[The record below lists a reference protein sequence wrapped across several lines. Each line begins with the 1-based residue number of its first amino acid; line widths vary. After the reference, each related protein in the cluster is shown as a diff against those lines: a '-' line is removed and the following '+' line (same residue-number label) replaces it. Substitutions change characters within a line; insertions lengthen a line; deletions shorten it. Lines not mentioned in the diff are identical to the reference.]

1 MGMACSYSATGYP
14 GNMCFVHK
22 NGLFRGYNPG
32 NRNAVHIFP
41 AYCGWGRSGMDGPGV
56 YESEGK
62 AGKMVWRRGK
72 KAGTDE
78 KEVGADEKG
87 DNCAEEAFL

>member
-1 MGMACSYSATGYP
+1 
-14 GNMCFVHK
+14 
-22 NGLFRGYNPG
+22 
-32 NRNAVHIFP
+32 
-41 AYCGWGRSGMDGPGV
+41 MDGPGV

-78 KEVGADEKG
+78 NEVGADEKG